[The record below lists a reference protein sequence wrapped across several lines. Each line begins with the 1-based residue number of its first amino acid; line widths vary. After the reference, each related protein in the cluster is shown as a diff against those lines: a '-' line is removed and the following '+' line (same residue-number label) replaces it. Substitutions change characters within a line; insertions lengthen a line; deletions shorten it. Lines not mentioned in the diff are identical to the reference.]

1 MTANNRLSVFGYYVN
16 FDRPEE
22 FFADV
27 RNTVGETIFELRDM
41 SIIEL
46 GAMQHK
52 RDVNGLRRY
61 LVREGVMAPDQIL
74 LLMAA

>member
-1 MTANNRLSVFGYYVN
+1 MTTNNRLSVYGYYVN

-27 RNTVGETIFELRDM
+27 RDTVGQTIFELRDT
-41 SIIEL
+41 SIIEI